1 MSTVK
6 IKWRTRNS
14 ISGTALS
21 QYLSVELLFSWT
33 LQTKDG
39 YIIEVTLKMKMIPYI
54 VAKMDKK
61 WVVIVDI

>member
-1 MSTVK
+1 M
-6 IKWRTRNS
+6 
-14 ISGTALS
+14 ALS
-21 QYLSVELLFSWT
+21 QYLSVDLLFSWT

>member
-6 IKWRTRNS
+6 IKWKTRNS
-14 ISGTALS
+14 ISGTVTIFIHGSFIFMDTSNQRWL
-21 QYLSVELLFSWT
+21 
-33 LQTKDG
+33 

-54 VAKMDKK
+54 LAKMDKK